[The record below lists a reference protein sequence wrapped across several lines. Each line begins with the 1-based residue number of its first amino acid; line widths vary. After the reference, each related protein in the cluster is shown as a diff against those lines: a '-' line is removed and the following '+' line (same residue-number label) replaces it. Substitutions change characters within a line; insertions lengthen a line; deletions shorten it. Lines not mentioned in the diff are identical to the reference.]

1 MAEDVRRRWFFVHV
15 QKTAGT
21 ALWRRLKSQFSPEQV
36 YPGPGD
42 GDPPRSTL
50 SVDHLV
56 ERWPARRAELEI
68 VTGHFPLCTTEL
80 LGVPFTT
87 ITILRDPVERTLSNL
102 RHYRQETPDAAEQSL
117 EAIYEDPVRFELVRN
132 HMVKMF
138 SLSADE
144 MTDGAMTPV
153 TFTRDRLERAKARLA
168 GVDVVGLQEHFD
180 DFIAELVARFGWDLG
195 KPIFM
200 NRSQPEEAAPSFR
213 ARIAADNADDIELY
227 EYARE
232 LHARRPV

>member
-1 MAEDVRRRWFFVHV
+1 MVDDARQRWFFVHV

-21 ALWRRLKSQFSPEQV
+21 ALWRRLKTQFTPEQV

-56 ERWPARRAELEI
+56 ERWRVRRADLVI

-80 LGVPFTT
+80 LDAPFTT

-102 RHYRQETPDAAEQSL
+102 RHYRQETPEAAEQSL
-117 EAIYEDPVRFELVRN
+117 EELYDDPVRFELVHN

-138 SLSADE
+138 SLSTDE

-153 TFTRDRLERAKARLA
+153 TYTRDRLERAKSGPA
-168 GVDVVGLQEHFD
+168 
-180 DFIAELVARFGWDLG
+180 
-195 KPIFM
+195 
-200 NRSQPEEAAPSFR
+200 ST
-213 ARIAADNADDIELY
+213 
-227 EYARE
+227 
-232 LHARRPV
+232 